1 MLAKL
6 LSGII
11 TYPLLGTLLNAIY
24 YSLIIIAMM
33 VSLLLAF
40 RQLLLLGYD
49 RARVRRL
56 IITFMIIIFPV
67 AMISGRAANMFYY
80 PSSYWSIGFFFEQIT
95 AGRFVTYHA
104 SFIVTAILFIAL
116 IIAMRFPLLEV
127 VDTIIMYI
135 PLGHAIGRVGCLLVG
150 CCWGNRI
157 TLTLLGSTYTFQNP
171 IPLYAIILNLGIFFI
186 LRKTYNWIYHSG
198 NREYSGLVIPLYLI
212 LYGNVRMIL
221 EVFRTELVVYR
232 GLTQAQIIMIFF
244 IILGALIFIALM
256 LRSTV
261 RRDGSEQKSSSRHKE
276 HYLAITGFAVYGI
289 IFAIL
294 TFTLLSKG
302 IVQWP
307 FHRMRTVTEAYRAIL
322 EYAPFAV
329 IASLSIFWLKSAG
342 LSLSESF
349 KWKKISPSFYAG
361 IAVSLGY
368 SLYLLMHVR
377 FGLDSRAFWP
387 PVIILSGLNA
397 LAEEILF
404 RLVLF
409 TLLRKVMNFHL
420 ANGIQSL
427 VYAPVHLFIG
437 GPVFGI
443 LAFAYGILLGY
454 IREKNASIVPCI
466 ICHFLIDLGAIGAP
480 LLSV

>member
-1 MLAKL
+1 MLPKL

-33 VSLLLAF
+33 VSLILAF

-49 RARVRRL
+49 KIRVKRL
-56 IITFMIIIFPV
+56 IITFMIIIFPA

-80 PSSYWSIGFFFEQIT
+80 PSSYWSIGFFFEQII
-95 AGRFVTYHA
+95 AGRFITYHA
-104 SFIVTAILFIAL
+104 TLILPTILFVAL
-116 IIAMRFPLLEV
+116 IIAMRFRLLEV
-127 VDTIIMYI
+127 VDTLIMYI
-135 PLGHAIGRVGCLLVG
+135 PLGHAIGRIGCLLVG

-157 TLTLLGSTYTFQNP
+157 TLTLLGNTYTFQNP

-186 LRKTYNWIYHSG
+186 LRKTFNWIYHSG
-198 NREYSGLVIPLYLI
+198 NREYSGLIIPLYLI
-212 LYGNVRMIL
+212 LYGNVRLLL
-221 EVFRTELVVYR
+221 EIFRTELVVYR
-232 GLTQAQIIMIFF
+232 GLTQAQIVMIFF

-256 LRSTV
+256 FRSTI
-261 RRDGSEQKSSSRHKE
+261 RRDGTDQKSPMQHKE

-289 IFAIL
+289 IFAL
-294 TFTLLSKG
+294 LAFTLLNKG
-302 IVQWP
+302 IVHWP
-307 FHRMRTVTEAYRAIL
+307 FHRMRTITEAYRAIL

-329 IASLSIFWLKSAG
+329 IATLSIFWLKIAG

-349 KWKKISPSFYAG
+349 RWKKLSPSFYVG

-368 SLYLLMHVR
+368 SVYLLMHVR

-387 PVIILSGLNA
+387 PVIILSGFNA

-409 TLLRKVMNFHL
+409 TLLRKIMNVHL

-427 VYAPVHLFIG
+427 AYAPLHLFIG
-437 GPVFGI
+437 GPVFAM
-443 LAFAYGILLGY
+443 LAFAYGMLLGY
-454 IREKNASIVPCI
+454 IREKNASVVPCI

-480 LLSV
+480 LLSL